1 MTDRNKSRSPA
12 VPTTTRHFRTA
23 QEHVDAVLDMPSQ
36 YDRFHAALAAMR
48 RERAPSPPVYETLA
62 DEFSGA
68 DHMDDKGNI
77 YRRVAMSVYLSET
90 YTAAQAN
97 DIRTIIEEH
106 AANKSYQE
114 LTVIQ
119 STSAPSQDE
128 NGLWKIDMII
138 STDMDYN
145 KAKTVHRALSEELGQ
160 KTDGGLF
167 TDEEKLIDWVVG
179 HQIKSRLE
187 KVLSEKG
194 YEDIALDVEKLSA
207 TEQKLQNANQEPSS
221 QTGSSMDFII

>member
-1 MTDRNKSRSPA
+1 
-12 VPTTTRHFRTA
+12 
-23 QEHVDAVLDMPSQ
+23 
-36 YDRFHAALAAMR
+36 
-48 RERAPSPPVYETLA
+48 
-62 DEFSGA
+62 SGA

-167 TDEEKLIDWVVG
+167 TDEEKLIDWVVR